1 MLNKGAKYDVIH
13 VGASPDYIPE
23 DLLNQ
28 LNNGGLM
35 IIPVGNSYTL
45 ITKNKKGE
53 INKESILNVRFVPL
67 IKNTIDC
74 IIK

>member
-1 MLNKGAKYDVIH
+1 
-13 VGASPDYIPE
+13 
-23 DLLNQ
+23 
-28 LNNGGLM
+28 M